1 MMPMKGTAQ
10 HDPPSHFR
18 MRANNERKLPPT
30 GRTGEGAGPLV
41 ETRRLALVL
50 FACASPSRQAATH
63 DTVFNGS
70 LYRVKRARARFGT
83 RRGAMLI
90 AEVLRRNGHQRLS
103 ERRRRHGNTS
113 PRTEPYTPFF
123 LRFWAPHRGILARR
137 GMHRV
142 VGSPSDKRKRAD
154 QEVASS
160 SAAVAAT
167 RILHFSQI
175 HRSIITHQT
184 KW

>member
-1 MMPMKGTAQ
+1 MMPMKRTAQ

-18 MRANNERKLPPT
+18 MRANHERKLPPT

-70 LYRVKRARARFGT
+70 LYRVKRAHARLGT

-113 PRTEPYTPFF
+113 PYRAVHAFF
-123 LRFWAPHRGILARR
+123 PTFLG
-137 GMHRV
+137 
-142 VGSPSDKRKRAD
+142 
-154 QEVASS
+154 
-160 SAAVAAT
+160 AAQRDSGEA
-167 RILHFSQI
+167 
-175 HRSIITHQT
+175 
-184 KW
+184 